1 MYSGPSFVKSYEVS
15 LFIGSFNNET
25 HENFTKDDLI
35 ERIAEFQNDPRIAL
49 CEEDDDLTSV
59 KHPVRVTDTE
69 FVSGHDYRELGWQV
83 TAIQYPRLTSDESE
97 IWRWMCCLAYYLKE
111 EFKQHRICVQ
121 DASKVVMYGE

>member
-25 HENFTKDDLI
+25 QENFTKNDLI

-69 FVSGHDYRELGWQV
+69 FVSVQR
-83 TAIQYPRLTSDESE
+83 ARL
-97 IWRWMCCLAYYLKE
+97 
-111 EFKQHRICVQ
+111 
-121 DASKVVMYGE
+121 ASYSHTVPTFSVRRV